1 MIINNNKINIKKK
14 INKISIGYFMN
25 IIDIEKRKE
34 EFIKYLTT
42 FKNVINIYH
51 VESLSL
57 LYPEKILGFR
67 YIEALLEVLN
77 EKKN

>member
-1 MIINNNKINIKKK
+1 MSNQPSFESTGLALCERQMIINNNKINIKKK

-51 VESLSL
+51 IESLSL
-57 LYPEKILGFR
+57 
-67 YIEALLEVLN
+67 
-77 EKKN
+77 